1 MNDGVFIFLIRHG
14 RTEWNKKKI
23 FRGHMDIPL
32 DEVGIQQA
40 EKAGKYL
47 QEVAFT
53 TIYSSTLRRAFQ
65 TAQIISRYQSK
76 SVEVIPCQG
85 FSDLNYGEWEGKS
98 YERVKEEYPALYK
111 MWEEEPHKVK
121 IPGGET
127 LSEAAERSFKAL
139 EEIILKHKGHFI
151 GIVSHRVIIKL
162 VILKML
168 GIGESGFW
176 MIRQDPCCIN
186 IVRFYGYK
194 FSILRVNDTSHIF
207 TLKENLGISDF

>member
-65 TAQIISRYQSK
+65 TAQIISRM
-76 SVEVIPCQG
+76 G
-85 FSDLNYGEWEGKS
+85 
-98 YERVKEEYPALYK
+98 R
-111 MWEEEPHKVK
+111 
-121 IPGGET
+121 
-127 LSEAAERSFKAL
+127 
-139 EEIILKHKGHFI
+139 
-151 GIVSHRVIIKL
+151 
-162 VILKML
+162 
-168 GIGESGFW
+168 
-176 MIRQDPCCIN
+176 
-186 IVRFYGYK
+186 
-194 FSILRVNDTSHIF
+194 
-207 TLKENLGISDF
+207 